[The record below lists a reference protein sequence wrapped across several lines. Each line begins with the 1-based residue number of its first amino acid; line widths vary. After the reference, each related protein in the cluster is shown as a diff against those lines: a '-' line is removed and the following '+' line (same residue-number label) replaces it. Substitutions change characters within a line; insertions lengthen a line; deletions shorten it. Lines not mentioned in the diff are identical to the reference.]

1 MQMKQFLIFLL
12 LLCMSFGFISV
23 MTSCQTPPPPAI
35 EVDILVLREKDANGK
50 DMMRMIV
57 PSLVFAANAGN
68 FAGLD
73 ETSTA
78 NNAATLRRIEEILN
92 YYKVYR
98 VKVEGHVNPTT
109 PPDTPE
115 RELEEKGTDTVLG
128 NQPLSAKRA
137 QTVVD
142 YLVNIGVD
150 KKRLTAVGMGGT
162 KPMAAFE
169 DKDNWWKNRR
179 VEFILEQ

>member
-1 MQMKQFLIFLL
+1 
-12 LLCMSFGFISV
+12 
-23 MTSCQTPPPPAI
+23 
-35 EVDILVLREKDANGK
+35 
-50 DMMRMIV
+50 MIV

-68 FAGLD
+68 FSGLD
-73 ETSTA
+73 EASAA

-92 YYKVYR
+92 YYKAYR

-109 PPDTPE
+109 PPGTPE
-115 RELEEKGTDTVLG
+115 REREEKGDKTVKG
-128 NQPLSAKRA
+128 NQPLSEERAK
-137 QTVVD
+137 TVVESLID
-142 YLVNIGVD
+142 IGVD
-150 KKRLTAVGMGGT
+150 RKRLTAVGMGGT